1 MTKLLQYRIQH
12 RESPFWAFAIHDG
25 HQVDALIEPFFHLEE
40 AGRLREEDPYTAA
53 MAELPV
59 NQLFVS
65 TSRFQLDINRP
76 KEDAVYLRPDQAWGL
91 QVWKKDLPPALLQ
104 ELYDEYERFYL
115 KIDEYIQQTIDNHH
129 FFIVF
134 DVHTYNAQRIR
145 EEEPIDKEANPQ
157 INLGTYYNNEKW
169 RPIIEEF
176 VECVQQQQILGKPID
191 IRENVKFK
199 GGHLAQH
206 ILQKFGN
213 HGCVLSIEFRKD
225 FMNEWTGLPYQP
237 VILEYKQ
244 LLLHTLKH
252 MENLDIY
259 GAK

>member
-1 MTKLLQYRIQH
+1 
-12 RESPFWAFAIHDG
+12 
-25 HQVDALIEPFFHLEE
+25 
-40 AGRLREEDPYTAA
+40 
-53 MAELPV
+53 
-59 NQLFVS
+59 
-65 TSRFQLDINRP
+65 
-76 KEDAVYLRPDQAWGL
+76 

-199 GGHLAQH
+199 
-206 ILQKFGN
+206 
-213 HGCVLSIEFRKD
+213 
-225 FMNEWTGLPYQP
+225 
-237 VILEYKQ
+237 
-244 LLLHTLKH
+244 
-252 MENLDIY
+252 
-259 GAK
+259 